1 MTLTRS
7 MASLALAGSL
17 CLLSMVG
24 GGGCAERSLVAV
36 RDTGDVYLSE
46 KKYDAAIEQYQ
57 EYVNRSPGN
66 AYVYYRLGQAYLGA
80 GQTGLARENAL
91 VAHSLRVE
99 DDAIFAGAAD
109 ALYADKNY
117 EQLNRLLRARTIDRG
132 KMQDFLL
139 LGKYSELQGDVDEA
153 QRAYLTGAQVDGG
166 NSWQPHLALAKL
178 YKKVGDKRRYDRRL
192 AMAFYAGP
200 NEPAVIEEVRQSGAI
215 PGPTFGIPPAEA
227 GGGEPD
233 AATLPARTAPLT
245 PATGD
250 K

>member
-1 MTLTRS
+1 MTLHRS
-7 MASLALAGSL
+7 MVFLGLTGALLLAAS
-17 CLLSMVG
+17 
-24 GGGCAERSLVAV
+24 GCAERSLVAV

-46 KKYDAAIEQYQ
+46 KNYDAAIAQYK
-57 EYVNRSPGN
+57 EYIERSPGN

-91 VAHSLRVE
+91 IAHSLRVE

-132 KMQDFLL
+132 KPSDFLL

-153 QRAYLTGAQVDGG
+153 QRAYLTGAQVDNG

-178 YKKVGDKRRYDRRL
+178 YRKVGDKRRYDRRL
-192 AMAFYAGP
+192 AMAYFAGP
-200 NEPAVIEEVRQSGAI
+200 NEPEVLEEVRRSGAI
-215 PGPTFGIPPAEA
+215 PGPTYGIPPAEA
-227 GGGEPD
+227 SGGEPD
-233 AATLPARTAPLT
+233 AAPLPARTPVP
-245 PATGD
+245 PAS